1 MGQQGFVRVFLVL
14 ENEVEGLIGS
24 WKSCRKSLDF
34 DKPYPTLPLMKL
46 GALKRINF
54 LRERPTGVQT
64 FFTVSHRGDAV
75 YIANGDMSF

>member
-46 GALKRINF
+46 GALKRI
-54 LRERPTGVQT
+54 
-64 FFTVSHRGDAV
+64 
-75 YIANGDMSF
+75 